1 MRHQR
6 KPCPGR
12 LASTMATARPREARE
27 RAELASS
34 GPPLPWLH
42 SATGAGH
49 GGKPLPE
56 PAPPPHCGSNASAG
70 CGRKTWQ
77 RSCATSPQPVAAGA
91 RPPLPALAS
100 AAWRVSSVLSRPR
113 RPCRPRRLEPS
124 LRLQRSPLLAGLA
137 AAAETSELSLLSGT
151 TQPSSA
157 KQPLLARPEAGL
169 RRRTPDRL
177 REVCPAP
184 RQREG
189 GHAPQP
195 HPSAPPAPRLQ
206 PSPPALALRLLR
218 CDATPCL
225 QVGDPGSGPRPET
238 QGGDGSVTDCLSLR
252 DASLGE
258 RADGVT
264 LEGAAKRTR
273 AGLWCHLLIVIA

>member
-157 KQPLLARPEAGL
+157 KQPLSPDRRPGSDGERRIVSGRCARRPGCEKVATPHNHTPAPLQPRDSSLRHPPSLFAFCAATRHPACRWGTLAADPD
-169 RRRTPDRL
+169 RRRK
-177 REVCPAP
+177 V
-184 RQREG
+184 
-189 GHAPQP
+189 
-195 HPSAPPAPRLQ
+195 
-206 PSPPALALRLLR
+206 
-218 CDATPCL
+218 AT
-225 QVGDPGSGPRPET
+225 E
-238 QGGDGSVTDCLSLR
+238 
-252 DASLGE
+252 A
-258 RADGVT
+258 
-264 LEGAAKRTR
+264 
-273 AGLWCHLLIVIA
+273 LLIA